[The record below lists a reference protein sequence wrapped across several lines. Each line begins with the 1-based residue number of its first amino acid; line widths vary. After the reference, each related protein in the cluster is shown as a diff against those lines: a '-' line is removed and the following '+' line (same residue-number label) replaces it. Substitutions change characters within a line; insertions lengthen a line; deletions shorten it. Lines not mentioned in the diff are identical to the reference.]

1 MMSKINPLMNKC
13 MLFWKDVFWKIVF
26 SVCLK
31 SSSNMIPKHRHI
43 IAGHILSTFILTRI
57 VQNVVLILKSAQHC
71 LYSSGKDRCT
81 QHMWSND
88 MSVLWNYKVSS
99 NVMWTIRNEADKTF
113 FRTT

>member
-13 MLFWKDVFWKIVF
+13 MLFWKDVLTAF
-26 SVCLK
+26 SICLK
-31 SSSNMIPKHRHI
+31 SSRNTIPKHRHI
-43 IAGHILSTFILTRI
+43 IARHVLSTFILTRI
-57 VQNVVLILKSAQHC
+57 VQTVVLVLKSAQHC

-88 MSVLWNYKVSS
+88 MFVLWNYNEVSS
-99 NVMWTIRNEADKTF
+99 NEMWTIRNEADKTF